1 MDGRPVMGRRMDSVT
16 QKMSDGI
23 LDDIR
28 SSEALRAQKE
38 RRVSM
43 RVITPRPV
51 SPSFANEPSL
61 TDDGWMNSAGW
72 MDD

>member
-1 MDGRPVMGRRMDSVT
+1 MGRRMDSAT
-16 QKMSDGI
+16 QKMADGI

-51 SPSFANEPSL
+51 SPSLASESPL
-61 TDDGWMNSAGW
+61 ADDEWMSSAW
-72 MDD
+72 RMDDY